1 MTVYVLKVEGNIDY
15 YSDVVGVYRS
25 FESAQKWQRIEEDA
39 AIEEGEIVEG
49 RNEGEDEDWTR
60 SFTIHQR
67 DLED

>member
-49 RNEGEDEDWTR
+49 RNERTR
-60 SFTIHQR
+60 TGPAPSPFTSETWR
-67 DLED
+67 TR